1 MTSITAGFLVS
12 GSHRLSVHLPPPA
25 ALSFWGWGIEMTD
38 TAARP
43 QLAYLTDVLK
53 ELRAK
58 GTHFRLRVLDDQQA
72 PVCHYDGK
80 EVINLA
86 SNNYL
91 GLANHPKL
99 IEASLKATRELGVGS
114 GAVRTIAGTMRI
126 HMELEERIARFKNV
140 EACVVFQSG
149 FAANAGTVSAILGKD
164 DFILSD
170 ELNHASII
178 DGARLSRAK
187 IKVFRHK
194 DVAHCEE
201 LLKEIENE
209 PGHKLVITDGVFSMD
224 GDIGPVDKLA
234 AVAEKHGAIMMVDD
248 AHASGV
254 LGRNGRGSID
264 HFGMHGRVDVQVGTL
279 SKAIGALGGYVCGSK
294 DLIDY
299 LYHRARP
306 FLFSTSHPPSV
317 AATCI
322 AAFDILEQE
331 PERIERLWSNT
342 RYFQGAL
349 KSAGFNIGG
358 VNTPATET
366 PITPVIIGE
375 GRAAMDYSR
384 ALFEEGVMG
393 TGIAFPTV
401 PEGKARIRLI
411 LTSEHTKA
419 QMDRALETLERVAKR
434 IGLLG

>member
-1 MTSITAGFLVS
+1 MVQTDA
-12 GSHRLSVHLPPPA
+12 RLQL
-25 ALSFWGWGIEMTD
+25 
-38 TAARP
+38 ARP
-43 QLAYLTDVLK
+43 QLGYLTAALD

-58 GTHFRLRVLDDQQA
+58 GTHFKLRILEDQQA
-72 PVCHYDGK
+72 PVCHYDGRQ
-80 EVINLA
+80 VINLA

-99 IEASLKATRELGVGS
+99 IEAALKATRELGVGS

-126 HMELEERIARFKNV
+126 HMDLEEKIARFKNV

-149 FAANAGTVSAILGKD
+149 FAANAGTVSAILGKE

-187 IKVFRHK
+187 VKVFRHK

-201 LLKEIENE
+201 LLREVEKE
-209 PGHKLVITDGVFSMD
+209 PGRKLAITDGVFSMD

-234 AVAEKHGAIMMVDD
+234 ALAEKYGAIMMVDD

-264 HFGMHGRVDVQVGTL
+264 HFGVHGRVDVQVGTL
-279 SKAIGALGGYVCGSK
+279 SKAIGALGGYVCGSH

-342 RYFQGAL
+342 RYFQNEL
-349 KSAGFNIGG
+349 KLAGFNIGG
-358 VNTPATET
+358 INTPATET
-366 PITPVIIGE
+366 PITPVIVGE
-375 GRAAMDYSR
+375 GRAAMDFSR

-411 LTSEHTKA
+411 LTSEHTQA
-419 QMDRALETLERVAKR
+419 QLDQALETLERVAR
-434 IGLLG
+434 RMGILQ

>member
-1 MTSITAGFLVS
+1 MVGMESTVPTSQRSST
-12 GSHRLSVHLPPPA
+12 
-25 ALSFWGWGIEMTD
+25 T
-38 TAARP
+38 RP
-43 QLAYLTDVLK
+43 QLAHLTEAMND
-53 ELRAK
+53 LRAR
-58 GTHFRLRVLDDQQA
+58 GTYFKLRVLDDEQA
-72 PVCHYDGK
+72 PVCHYDGR

-91 GLANHPKL
+91 GLCNHPKL
-99 IEASLKATRELGVGS
+99 REAAIAATQKFGVGS

-126 HMELEERIARFKNV
+126 HMELEEKIAAFKGV

-149 FAANAGTVSAILGKD
+149 FAANAGTVSSILGKE

-194 DVAHCEE
+194 DVEHAEE
-201 LLKEIENE
+201 LLKELAHE
-209 PGHKLVITDGVFSMD
+209 PGRKLLITDGVFSMD
-224 GDIGPVDKLA
+224 GDIGPVGELA
-234 AVAEKHGAIMMVDD
+234 DLCERYGAIMMVDD

-254 LGRNGRGSID
+254 LGRNGRGSVD
-264 HFGMHGRVDVQVGTL
+264 HFGATDKVDVQVGTL

-294 DLIDY
+294 DLIEF

-322 AAFDILEQE
+322 AAFDLLQAE
-331 PERIERLWSNT
+331 PERIARLWGNT
-342 RYFQGAL
+342 VYFKEQLTA
-349 KSAGFNIGG
+349 AGFDVGG
-358 VNTPATET
+358 VSTPKSET
-366 PITPVIIGE
+366 PITPIILGD
-375 GRAAMDYSR
+375 GRKTMEFSK
-384 ALFEEGVMG
+384 ALFDAGVMA

-401 PEGKARIRLI
+401 PEGKARIRTI
-411 LTSEHTKA
+411 MTSEHTRPEI
-419 QMDRALETLERVAKR
+419 DRALEVITGTAKKSG
-434 IGLLG
+434 IL